1 MWLKFFHLVIFIK
14 SQTLLST
21 KLRTKLLQPDWDIL
35 SGERKEWLFYKIY
48 NHQWMFWCLTGNW
61 MWILCIMDV
70 LYWEIHS
77 SECTGLRS
85 LTVENSNIF
94 FLQKCEFFN
103 FLEHVEC
110 VIFLSLLCLR
120 HAWLFSLYTHSWKE
134 CRNLLKANS
143 I

>member
-14 SQTLLST
+14 SQTLLSENKIALT
-21 KLRTKLLQPDWDIL
+21 CLRYFIWGKKRVTF
-35 SGERKEWLFYKIY
+35 FYKIY
-48 NHQWMFWCLTGNW
+48 DHQWMFWCLTVTW
-61 MWILCIMDV
+61 MWILCIRDV

-85 LTVENSNIF
+85 PTMKNSHIF

-110 VIFLSLLCLR
+110 VIFLSLLHLR
-120 HAWLFSLYTHSWKE
+120 HAWQFSLYTHSWKE
-134 CRNLLKANS
+134 CRNLLKANT